1 MVRQALWFRSDC
13 MAISEEQLIKQHLPL
28 VRRAALQLIAR
39 LPANV
44 QLDDLMQA
52 GMMGLLDAVRRY
64 QQMEQAQF
72 ETYAQTR
79 VRGAMLDEL
88 RAQDWLPRAVR
99 GKARQIE
106 TALQQLNHQLLRA
119 PTDTEIADALELE
132 VGQYHALLDEA
143 HGVQVLHYEDLR
155 GGQDMGSALDLPAQ
169 GGGATPLSQ
178 LFIKRLREALIQ
190 AIDELPERE
199 RLLLSLQFEHDL
211 NQKEI
216 SLAMGVSEGRVSQL
230 RSQAI
235 ARIRATLGENDWT
248 QNTDEDILEKLI

>member
-1 MVRQALWFRSDC
+1 MTMQASWFRPDC

-79 VRGAMLDEL
+79 IRGAMLDEL

-106 TALQQLNHQLLRA
+106 NAMQQLNHQLLRA
-119 PTDTEIADALELE
+119 PTDTEIANALELE
-132 VGQYHALLDEA
+132 IGQYHALLDEA

-155 GGQDMGSALDLPAQ
+155 GGQEIGNALDLAQ
-169 GGGATPLSQ
+169 GGSATPLSQ
-178 LFIKRLREALIQ
+178 LFIKRLRQALIQ

-199 RLLLSLQFEHDL
+199 RLLLSLQFEHDM

>member
-1 MVRQALWFRSDC
+1 MP
-13 MAISEEQLIKQHLPL
+13 ISEDQLIKQHLPL

-79 VRGAMLDEL
+79 IRGAMLDEL
-88 RAQDWLPRAVR
+88 RAQDWLPRTVR
-99 GKARQIE
+99 GKARQLE
-106 TALQQLNHQLLRA
+106 TVIQQLNHQLLRPPA
-119 PTDTEIADALELE
+119 EAEIAQALELDSE
-132 VGQYHALLDEA
+132 QYRALLDDA
-143 HGVQVLHYEDLR
+143 HGVQVVHYEDLR
-155 GGQDMGSALDLPAQ
+155 GSHDRGPLDLEQEGCVNPF
-169 GGGATPLSQ
+169 SQ
-178 LFIKRLREALIQ
+178 LFVKRLRQALVQ
-190 AIDELPERE
+190 AIEALPERE
-199 RLLLSLQFEHDL
+199 RLLLSLQFEHDM

-235 ARIRATLGENDWT
+235 ARIRAALGENDWT
-248 QNTDEDILEKLI
+248 QSTDDDILEKLI

>member
-1 MVRQALWFRSDC
+1 

-52 GMMGLLDAVRRY
+52 GMIGLLDAARRY

-72 ETYAQTR
+72 ETYAQPR

-88 RAQDWLPRAVR
+88 RSQDWLPRAVR

-106 TALQQLNHQLLRA
+106 LAIQKLNHQLLRP
-119 PTDTEIADALELE
+119 PTDSEIAESLDME
-132 VGQYHALLDEA
+132 VGQYHELLDDA
-143 HGVQVLHYEDLR
+143 HGVQVLHYEDLH
-155 GGQDMGSALDLPAQ
+155 GGQDAGSAVELDKA
-169 GGGATPLSQ
+169 GSATPQNQ
-178 LFIKRLREALIQ
+178 LYIKRLREALVQ
-190 AIDELPERE
+190 AIGALPERE
-199 RLLLSLQFEHDL
+199 RLLLSLQFEHDMT
-211 NQKEI
+211 QKEI
-216 SLAMGVSEGRVSQL
+216 SLTMGVSEGRVSQL

-235 ARIRATLGENDWT
+235 ARIRAELGENDWT
-248 QNTDEDILEKLI
+248 QSTDEDILEKLI

>member
-1 MVRQALWFRSDC
+1 
-13 MAISEEQLIKQHLPL
+13 MAISEDQLIKQHLPL

-79 VRGAMLDEL
+79 IRGAMLDEL
-88 RAQDWLPRAVR
+88 RAQDWLPRTVR

-106 TALQQLNHQLLRA
+106 TAMQQLNHQLLRA
-119 PTDTEIADALELE
+119 PTEAEIAQALELDI
-132 VGQYHALLDEA
+132 GDYHAMLDEA
-143 HGVQVLHYEDLR
+143 HGVQVVHYEDLR
-155 GGQDMGSALDLPAQ
+155 GGQDAGGVLDFEQ
-169 GGGATPLSQ
+169 EGGANPLSQ
-178 LFIKRLREALIQ
+178 LFVKHLRQALIQ
-190 AIDELPERE
+190 AIENLPERE

-235 ARIRATLGENDWT
+235 ARIRAELGENDWT
-248 QNTDEDILEKLI
+248 QSAGEDILEKLI